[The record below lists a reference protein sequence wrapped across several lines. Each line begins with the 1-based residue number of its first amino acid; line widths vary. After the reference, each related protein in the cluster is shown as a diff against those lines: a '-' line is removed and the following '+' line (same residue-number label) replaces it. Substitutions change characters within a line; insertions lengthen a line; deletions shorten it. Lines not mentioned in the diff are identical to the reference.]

1 MDFLVCVKRTGEEY
15 SVIVVDMY
23 FVLKP
28 VDDSFL
34 VVVCS
39 VLILVDNNGNAVF
52 VDFDILLCVD
62 EKLSTVTVNRI
73 GEEYSET
80 VVVM

>member
-15 SVIVVDMY
+15 SVKVVDMY

-28 VDDSFL
+28 VDDCFL

-39 VLILVDNNGNAVF
+39 VFILVDNNGNAVF
-52 VDFDILLCVD
+52 VDVDILLCVD
-62 EKLSTVTVNRI
+62 EKLSTVNRK

>member
-15 SVIVVDMY
+15 SVKVVDMY

-28 VDDSFL
+28 VDDCFL

-39 VLILVDNNGNAVF
+39 VFILVDNNGNAVF
-52 VDFDILLCVD
+52 VDVDILLCVD
-62 EKLSTVTVNRI
+62 EKLSIVNRI

>member
-15 SVIVVDMY
+15 SVKVVDMY
-23 FVLKP
+23 FVLKL
-28 VDDSFL
+28 VDDSLL

-52 VDFDILLCVD
+52 VDVDILLCVD
-62 EKLSTVTVNRI
+62 EKLSIVNRI

>member
-15 SVIVVDMY
+15 SVKVVDMY
-23 FVLKP
+23 FVLRP
-28 VDDSFL
+28 VDDCFL

-39 VLILVDNNGNAVF
+39 VFILVDNNGNAVF
-52 VDFDILLCVD
+52 VDVDILICVD
-62 EKLSTVTVNRI
+62 EKLSTVNRI

>member
-15 SVIVVDMY
+15 SVIVVAMY
-23 FVLKP
+23 FVLKLL
-28 VDDSFL
+28 VEDSLL
-34 VVVCS
+34 VVVCT
-39 VLILVDNNGNAVF
+39 VVILVDNNGNAVF
-52 VDFDILLCVD
+52 VDVDILLCVD
-62 EKLSTVTVNRI
+62 EKLSTVNKI

>member
-1 MDFLVCVKRTGEEY
+1 
-15 SVIVVDMY
+15 MY

-52 VDFDILLCVD
+52 VDVDILLCVD
-62 EKLSTVTVNRI
+62 EKLSIVNRI

>member
-15 SVIVVDMY
+15 SVKVVDMY

-62 EKLSTVTVNRI
+62 EKLSTVNKI

>member
-15 SVIVVDMY
+15 SVKVVDMY

-52 VDFDILLCVD
+52 VDVDILLCVD
-62 EKLSTVTVNRI
+62 EKLSTVNKI

>member
-23 FVLKP
+23 FVLKL
-28 VDDSFL
+28 VDDSLL

-52 VDFDILLCVD
+52 VDVDILLCVD
-62 EKLSTVTVNRI
+62 EKLSTVNRI

>member
-15 SVIVVDMY
+15 SVKVVDMY

-52 VDFDILLCVD
+52 VDVDILLCVD
-62 EKLSTVTVNRI
+62 EKLSTVNRI